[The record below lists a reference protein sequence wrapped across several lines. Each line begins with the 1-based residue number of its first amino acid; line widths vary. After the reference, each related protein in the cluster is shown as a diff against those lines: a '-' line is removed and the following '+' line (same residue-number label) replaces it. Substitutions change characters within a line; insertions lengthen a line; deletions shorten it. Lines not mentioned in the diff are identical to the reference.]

1 MEQHTINKII
11 EKYKIQG
18 LAAEVIAAEVQ
29 AMEAEGHNIEYI
41 EFMIESVMNE
51 INII

>member
-1 MEQHTINKII
+1 MEQHTINTII

-18 LAAEVIAAEVQ
+18 LAAEVIAAEIQ

-41 EFMIESVMNE
+41 EFMIKSVIDE
-51 INII
+51 INVI